1 MHGAEDKVAAAK
13 AAILELMQSS
23 AAKVAGSK
31 TLVMPSGSIPSI
43 IGPKGATVRDI
54 QEKTGVRFDFDRV
67 KEKCAMKGR

>member
-1 MHGAEDKVAAAK
+1 MEEKVAAAK
-13 AAILELMQSS
+13 AAIMELIQST
-23 AAKVAGSK
+23 AAKTAGNK
-31 TLVMPSGSIPSI
+31 VLIMPSGSIPSI